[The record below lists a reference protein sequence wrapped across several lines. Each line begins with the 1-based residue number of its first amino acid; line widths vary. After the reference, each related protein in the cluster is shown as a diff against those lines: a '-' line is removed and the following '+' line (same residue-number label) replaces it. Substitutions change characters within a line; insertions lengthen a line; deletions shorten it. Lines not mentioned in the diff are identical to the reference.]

1 MPYDIEAKPDEP
13 VLHVHGVYVSI
24 DEKDDGVVTWVTS
37 WLLPLLEDRGH
48 NSLSVYFPLRQEVP
62 GVFKAEVCV
71 TVSVC
76 VCVNTGG
83 CVVCVRV
90 LVYVRACVCL

>member
-71 TVSVC
+71 TVCVC
-76 VCVNTGG
+76 VCV
-83 CVVCVRV
+83 
-90 LVYVRACVCL
+90 

>member
-71 TVSVC
+71 TVCVC